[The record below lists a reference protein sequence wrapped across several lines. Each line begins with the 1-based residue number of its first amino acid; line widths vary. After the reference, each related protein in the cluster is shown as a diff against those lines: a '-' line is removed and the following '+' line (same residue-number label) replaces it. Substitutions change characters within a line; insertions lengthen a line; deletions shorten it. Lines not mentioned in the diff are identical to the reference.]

1 MKELAEESPPF
12 EMDALKDDVAV
23 SLIDCYKFFDNIL
36 YIFEH
41 YKRKKK
47 RVCINYRRDIS
58 LKEG

>member
-12 EMDALKDDVAV
+12 ERDALKDDVAV
-23 SLIDCYKFFDNIL
+23 SLIDYYIFDNIL